1 MGEGADG
8 KFGSTTG
15 QTATANGSLPRLV
28 DVRRRGQAISIV
40 EGGEHASL
48 YFESARLAF
57 ATALLP
63 AGETS
68 SRDPGHPGAHEV
80 VYCVEGTFLL
90 DLADGTS
97 EVQLAAGDAALIY
110 EGVPH
115 LVHNPGPDLAVMVWC
130 AAPSLGRP
138 AVPQPSSE
146 QRPAQETR

>member
-1 MGEGADG
+1 MGEGMERQ
-8 KFGSTTG
+8 FGGTAG
-15 QTATANGSLPRLV
+15 NTATDNGHRAPLV
-28 DVRRRGQAISIV
+28 DVRRRAQATSVV
-40 EGGEHASL
+40 EGGEHASV

-57 ATALLP
+57 ATAVLP
-63 AGETS
+63 AGATS

-97 EVQLAAGDAALIY
+97 EVQLAAGDAALIH

-138 AVPQPSSE
+138 AVPKPSSE